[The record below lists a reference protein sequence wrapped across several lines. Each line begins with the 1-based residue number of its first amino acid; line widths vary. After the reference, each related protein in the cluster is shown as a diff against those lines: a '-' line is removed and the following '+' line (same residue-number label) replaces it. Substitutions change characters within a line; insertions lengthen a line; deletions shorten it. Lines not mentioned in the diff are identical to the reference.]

1 MQVIEDNPL
10 RGWFESVKNGNH
22 DLLYDLLDDDFLF
35 YSPVVFKPKDK
46 YMGYIYLLA
55 AAETFLATPDFKYT
69 KKIIS
74 DFHAVLEFECTMNEK
89 LINGIDM
96 FTWNENKKFI
106 EMKVLV
112 RPNQAL
118 PILQAEMEKNLARP
132 DIWR

>member
-1 MQVIEDNPL
+1 M
-10 RGWFESVKNGNH
+10 
-22 DLLYDLLDDDFLF
+22 
-35 YSPVVFKPKDK
+35 
-46 YMGYIYLLA
+46 
-55 AAETFLATPDFKYT
+55 
-69 KKIIS
+69 
-74 DFHAVLEFECTMNEK
+74 EFECTMNEK

>member
-1 MQVIEDNPL
+1 
-10 RGWFESVKNGNH
+10 
-22 DLLYDLLDDDFLF
+22 
-35 YSPVVFKPKDK
+35 
-46 YMGYIYLLA
+46 
-55 AAETFLATPDFKYT
+55 
-69 KKIIS
+69 
-74 DFHAVLEFECTMNEK
+74 MNEK